1 MINEK
6 EKEKK
11 EKKFRTVFVMA
22 AMRRRMYAITLLPSL
37 VIFYLKFFG
46 ISMCN
51 DLRNIWPKIL
61 SDGNKVRRNLQRC
74 EVIRKYRM
82 VLLPNR

>member
-37 VIFYLKFFG
+37 VIFYLK
-46 ISMCN
+46 SMCN